1 MTLEAELDREAAAT
15 DRHLAAAAR
24 IQSLLTGWKIDSR
37 YVAKRGSVYVT
48 FVSLCEKQ
56 YLTKLRIAD
65 HEETSD
71 KHSAADITLIVG
83 EDGEADVEGVVAA
96 ITEMEDGGTY

>member
-1 MTLEAELDREAAAT
+1 MTIENELDAETAATGRHIAAAKMIAAEL
-15 DRHLAAAAR
+15 H
-24 IQSLLTGWKIDSR
+24 GWKIDR
-37 YVAKRGSVYVT
+37 QYVAKRGSVYVT

-71 KHSAADITLIVG
+71 NHAAADLTLIVLP
-83 EDGEADVEGVVAA
+83 DGSADIAGCAAA
-96 ITEMEDGGTY
+96 IAALEDGGTY